1 MDPDTATFDVTSLH
15 GRRAV
20 GRWERTSV
28 GDVFERLGWSYPD
41 KVALV
46 GRPGAY
52 ADERFRSLTYRQAD
66 LVANQV
72 ADALLSRGL
81 QQGDRVLLFCENSVE
96 AYLAKIGIAKAG
108 MVVMPLNPNL
118 AADVLEYLIGH
129 AEPALAVV
137 DAELWPRAQAPFE
150 RAGLAVGATITI
162 GGEPVAGTPSFTD
175 FVEGRSTDEPQV
187 EIHGDDIW
195 ELLFTSGTTA
205 MPKGVMTSHGSS
217 YLAAMNF
224 ALSLTRGVRLEG
236 DLRVGTFLPVIYH
249 VGDLIFTLSAFL
261 AGGSLVLGRRP
272 VPDDVVAAVAEERI
286 TALWAGSPQFVT
298 ALAHRVEATG
308 QDVSSLGVLVYG
320 WGALAPTVYRM
331 LLDQAGED
339 LVVLGIFGQTEAIAC
354 HRFWPSRWPDT
365 YERTAPATNY
375 VGLPSPLL
383 ASDVV
388 DEVGTSLRDRPGVAG
403 EAVYRSPIIT
413 AGYYK
418 NEEATREAFR
428 GGWFHSGDSAAVD
441 EDGLRIAVDRIKD
454 IVKSGGENVSSLRVE
469 AVLYEYPGVERVAVI
484 GLPHE
489 RWGEAV
495 TAVVVPAA
503 GRGDHRGR
511 RHRPLPHPPR
521 RLRDAQGRR
530 PHRRVARDG
539 RGEDPQV
546 QAADSVRRPLHPL
559 PVTPSTPAGLAWV
572 GNLLIR
578 VEPPSGFEPETYALR
593 VRCSGQLS

>member
-1 MDPDTATFDVTSLH
+1 MLWVTPGGREARVDTVTESPTFDVTTLR

-20 GRWERTSV
+20 QRWERTSV
-28 GDVFERLGWSYPD
+28 GDVFERLTWSYPD
-41 KVALV
+41 KTAIV

-52 ADERFRSLTYRQAD
+52 GDPRFASLTYREAD
-66 LVANQV
+66 AVANQV
-72 ADALLSRGL
+72 AHALAAAGL
-81 QQGDRVLLFCENSVE
+81 VPGDRVLLFCENSVE
-96 AYLAKIGIAKAG
+96 AFLAKIGIAKAG
-108 MVVMPLNPNL
+108 MVAMPLNPNL
-118 AADVLEYLIGH
+118 AEDVVSYLVGH
-129 AEPALAVV
+129 AEPALAIV
-137 DAELWPRAQAPFE
+137 DAELWPRASAAFE
-150 RAGLAVGATITI
+150 RTGLAVGATIAI
-162 GGEPVAGTPSFTD
+162 GGEPVAGSPSFTA
-175 FVEGRSTDEPQV
+175 FVDAQPRDEPDV

-195 ELLFTSGTTA
+195 EMLFTSGTTA
-205 MPKGVMTSHGSS
+205 MPKGVMTSHASS

-236 DLRVGTFLPVIYH
+236 DLRVGTFLPIIYH

-261 AGGSLVLGRRP
+261 AGGSLVIGRRP
-272 VPDDVVAAVAEERI
+272 VPDAVVAAVAEERV
-286 TALWAGSPQFVT
+286 TALWAGSPQFVA
-298 ALAHRVEATG
+298 ALVAQIEAG
-308 QDVSSLGVLVYG
+308 GHDVSSLGVLVYG
-320 WGALAPTVYRM
+320 WGALAPPVYRA
-331 LLDQAGED
+331 LLDHAGED

-354 HRFWPSRWPDT
+354 HRFWPSKWPET

-469 AVLYEYPGVERVAVI
+469 AVLYEHPGVARAAVV
-484 GLPHE
+484 GLPHD

-495 TAVVVPAA
+495 TAVVVPAPGA
-503 GRGDHRGR
+503 EATADELVAHCRA
-511 RHRPLPHPPR
+511 
-521 RLRDAQGRR
+521 RLG
-530 PHRRVARDG
+530 G
-539 RGEDPQV
+539 YE
-546 QAADSVRRPLHPL
+546 
-559 PVTPSTPAGLAWV
+559 TPKAVVFAEEL
-572 GNLLIR
+572 
-578 VEPPSGFEPETYALR
+578 PETVGGKILKYKLRARYAELYA
-593 VRCSGQLS
+593 G